1 MLVINRK
8 PQPIP
13 QQKGKKIYLVDLIPD
28 GDLRKKICQI
38 IQRKSAYKVHHND
51 DVHKAFVYFY
61 SQDYKDVLRW
71 IYNTYNSNLSIKTC
85 GCLFRVLDNSLLN
98 ELINKIET
106 IENKN

>member
-1 MLVINRK
+1 M
-8 PQPIP
+8 
-13 QQKGKKIYLVDLIPD
+13 
-28 GDLRKKICQI
+28 

-71 IYNTYNSNLSIKTC
+71 IYNTYNSNLSVKTC
-85 GCLFRVLDNSLLN
+85 GGLFRVLDNSLLN